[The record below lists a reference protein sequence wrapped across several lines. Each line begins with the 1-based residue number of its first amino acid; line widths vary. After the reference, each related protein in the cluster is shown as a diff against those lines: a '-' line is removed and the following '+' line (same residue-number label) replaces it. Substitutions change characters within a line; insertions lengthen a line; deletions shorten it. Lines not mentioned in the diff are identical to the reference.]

1 LPFFGRNGTGKKAKK
16 KSDFLSPEF
25 FVGHFIFLVYG
36 QNVLFESFFFVFGS
50 YYHSG
55 QVLEG
60 KIGIINF
67 C

>member
-1 LPFFGRNGTGKKAKK
+1 MPFLEEMVQEKRQRKNSIF
-16 KSDFLSPEF
+16 FHQF